1 MRLTQVFIKAG
12 RWSTRTVL
20 YNPFMPLT
28 ALFLVLLGA
37 LIHAGWNI
45 VAKKAHGDARF
56 TFFSG
61 SIMAVVWAPLAIW
74 LGWDVVP
81 TWGFKEWALI
91 AASGF
96 IHWVYFVCLLT
107 GYRKSD
113 LTIVYPVA
121 RGSGPLL
128 SSMIAVV
135 VFGEQI
141 SAMGIVGIAGIVFGV
156 FLIAGGPSLLRATKD
171 AEKRARIKSGVVWGL
186 ATGALIASYTV
197 LDAYTVKIVAM
208 SPILFDFWCNILRLP
223 YAAVPVLRDTPEA
236 KRLWKLQWKYAAVVA
251 IFSPVAYVLVLYAIQ
266 MAPVSHVAPA
276 REVSMLFAA
285 LIGGQ
290 LLGESDRG
298 LRILGA
304 CSIAIGV
311 MSLAFI

>member
-1 MRLTQVFIKAG
+1 LPVSAF
-12 RWSTRTVL
+12 L
-20 YNPFMPLT
+20 
-28 ALFLVLLGA
+28 LVLLGA

-61 SIMAVVWAPLAIW
+61 IIMAVVWAPLALW

-81 TWGFKEWALI
+81 TWGAKEWLLI

-96 IHWVYFVCLLT
+96 VHWLYFVCLLS

-113 LTIVYPVA
+113 LTIVYPLA

-128 SSMIAVV
+128 SSSVAVV

-141 SAMGIVGIAGIVFGV
+141 SAMGVLGIAGVVLGV
-156 FLIAGGPSLLRATKD
+156 FLVAGGPGLFKAAHD
-171 AEKRARIKSGVVWGL
+171 PARRERVKAGVFWGFL
-186 ATGALIASYTV
+186 TGALIACYTV

-208 SPILFDFWCNILRLP
+208 SPILFDFWCNILRMP
-223 YAAVPVLRDTPEA
+223 YAAVPVLRDISEA
-236 KRLWKLQWKYAAVVA
+236 RRLWRLQWKHATVVA
-251 IFSPVAYVLVLYAIQ
+251 VLSPVAYVCVLYAIR

-285 LIGGQ
+285 LIGGH
-290 LLGESDRG
+290 LLGEGDRW
-298 LRILGA
+298 LRIAGA
-304 CSIAIGV
+304 AAIAMGV
-311 MSLAFI
+311 MALALG